1 MGRCPAVPSA
11 SDPDMVFYP
20 TPVQIGGMVKFDIE
34 TIKRLS
40 VRERVRLV
48 QEIWDTLQPTASEL
62 PVTDEQR
69 DIVTA
74 RLERHRRD
82 PSAAIPWS
90 EIRTELGLE

>member
-1 MGRCPAVPSA
+1 MGLYGAVTLA
-11 SDPDMVFYP
+11 SDPDMVFCP
-20 TPVQIGGMVKFDIE
+20 ASAQIGSMVKMDIE

-90 EIRTELGLE
+90 EVRRELGLE